1 MTVSPY
7 FMYPFKPLSHLAASA
22 PTQLDISNIGT
33 ISLSLTWMESERPNG
48 IIEYYQ
54 VHCYFLAHSVILH
67 TQVRYAGRKL
77 YAISDE
83 DLTGLNLEG
92 FRDTSGPS
100 LSIVLT
106 DLVPGTEYSLSVAA
120 FNGAGE
126 GAVSMTVVGNT
137 LVARKCIV

>member
-1 MTVSPY
+1 
-7 FMYPFKPLSHLAASA
+7 
-22 PTQLDISNIGT
+22 
-33 ISLSLTWMESERPNG
+33 MESERPNG

-54 VHCYFLAHSVILH
+54 VPYYFVAHGGINLFLH

-83 DLTGLNLEG
+83 DLAGLNLEG
-92 FRDTSGPS
+92 FLDTSGPS
-100 LSIVLT
+100 LSVVLT
-106 DLVPGTEYSLSVAA
+106 DLVPGTEYSSSVAA

-137 LVARKCIV
+137 LVDRKCIV